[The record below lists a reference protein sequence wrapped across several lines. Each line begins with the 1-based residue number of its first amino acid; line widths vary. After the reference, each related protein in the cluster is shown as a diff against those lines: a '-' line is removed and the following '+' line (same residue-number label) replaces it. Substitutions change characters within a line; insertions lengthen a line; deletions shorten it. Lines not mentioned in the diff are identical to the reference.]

1 MPGSATDPMVPV
13 MKRYGQAL
21 LILLMAGAAI
31 ILVGTIA
38 SLLSM
43 AFDFLADRLMDRLGY
58 EEPIP
63 AGSFLKFLLSLPF
76 LAAATVVYLYP
87 GRKNGGLDYQNGLL
101 LPREI
106 SPPPASWMAILLALF
121 FLLPVGA
128 QSVAS
133 ILETLSFR
141 LNPDREAYM
150 RMMDILGPTGHW
162 IDFAGAIWTIGI
174 VGPICEEFIF
184 RGFMLRSLLRS
195 GSNVHV
201 AIVFQALLFGI
212 IHGNPFQFSY
222 AWPLGVL
229 FGYMTVYSGYRFSSV
244 ILHST
249 TNLFAVF
256 AMYGFIPL
264 LPSDPQPGDFLPQ
277 WFLVGGSCLL
287 ATGLGLYF
295 IGMPN
300 AFGQT
305 LQRIRASRTQ
315 SPAGTEGEDSFS
327 LDSSNPERNA
337 GIREDSF

>member
-1 MPGSATDPMVPV
+1 

-21 LILLMAGAAI
+21 LILLIAGSAIIIVGAA
-31 ILVGTIA
+31 A
-38 SLLSM
+38 SLLSLVLD
-43 AFDFLADRLMDRLGY
+43 AFANRLDFL
-58 EEPIP
+58 EPIP
-63 AGSFLKFLLSLPF
+63 SGSFLKFLLSFPF
-76 LAAATVVYLYP
+76 LVAATLVYLYP
-87 GRKNGGLDYQNGLL
+87 GRKNGGLDYRQGLVM
-101 LPREI
+101 PRQL
-106 SPPPASWMAILLALF
+106 SPGPASWIAIWIALL
-121 FLLPVGA
+121 FLMPVGA

-150 RMMDILGPTGHW
+150 RMMEILGPTGHW

-174 VGPICEEFIF
+174 VGPICEELIF

-195 GSNVHV
+195 GANVHM
-201 AIVFQALLFGI
+201 AIVFQAFLFGV

-222 AWPLGVL
+222 AWPLGIL
-229 FGYMTVYSGYRFSSV
+229 FGYMTVYSGYRFSTV

-256 AMYGFIPL
+256 AMYGFIPA